1 MTTARPTKPNNGS
14 TITYGFVAGTAL
26 EGDTRAVDIGGAP
39 QTPGY
44 IVTSADANL
53 TGERVLIAGIALA
66 ATDTG
71 AGGNFTI
78 DLENT
83 TVSAGSYTNPNI
95 TVDAQGRLTAASNGT
110 APVTSVG
117 ATAPISTTGGTTPTI
132 SLNDTAVSPGSYT
145 YSSITVDQK
154 GRLTSA
160 SSGTS
165 PVTSVG
171 ATSPIASSGG
181 TTPTISLNDTAV
193 APGSY
198 TYSSITVDQKGRLT
212 AASNGTS
219 PVTSVGATSPI
230 ASSGGSTPTIS
241 LNDTAVSPGSYT
253 YSSITVDQKGRLTSA
268 SNGTAPVTSV
278 GATSPIASSG
288 GSTPTISL
296 NDTAVSPGSY
306 TNANITVDQK
316 GRLTAASS
324 GSILPSGFA
333 SAIYGNGC
341 LGDITVLTGTTF
353 TLVKEAYYNNFTIQ
367 GTGVVKPA
375 GFRMFVKG
383 TLTISASGSINDD
396 GNAGSGATGG
406 LGLSARGYLNAATG
420 NAGAG
425 VNGALG
431 NGGNSTG
438 GLGNIP
444 PNDSGVL
451 PVGGTGGGAGA
462 RTGGTVTANTISFS
476 SQGLNG
482 AWQTGRINTNVSGA
496 GNTLGFNGGGSGS
509 GGAND
514 TGVGVIS
521 GGGGSG
527 GGGVWVAA
535 QTIVNSG
542 RISADGGAGAAASG
556 AGNAG
561 GGGGGAGGYV
571 TLITNT
577 PVSSCGTIR
586 ALGGIGGNGVG
597 TGQKGG
603 DGLAGATCIVSF
615 GGN

>member
-1 MTTARPTKPNNGS
+1 MTTSRPSKPNNGS

-39 QTPGY
+39 QTPTF
-44 IVTSADANL
+44 VVLSADANL
-53 TGERVLIAGIALA
+53 TNERVLVAGTALSS
-66 ATDTG
+66 TDSG
-71 AGGNFTI
+71 AGGTVTI

-83 TVSAGSYTNPNI
+83 AVTPGSYTNASL
-95 TVDAQGRLTAASNGT
+95 TVDAQGRLTAASNG
-110 APVTSVG
+110 
-117 ATAPISTTGGTTPTI
+117 
-132 SLNDTAVSPGSYT
+132 
-145 YSSITVDQK
+145 
-154 GRLTSA
+154 SA
-160 SSGTS
+160 

-193 APGSY
+193 TPGSY

-212 AASNGTS
+212 AASSGTS
-219 PVTSVGATSPI
+219 PVTSVGATSP
-230 ASSGGSTPTIS
+230 
-241 LNDTAVSPGSYT
+241 L
-253 YSSITVDQKGRLTSA
+253 
-268 SNGTAPVTSV
+268 
-278 GATSPIASSG
+278 ASSG

-306 TNANITVDQK
+306 TNANLTVDQK
-316 GRLTAASS
+316 GRITAASS

-333 SAIYGNGC
+333 SAMYGNGC
-341 LGDITVLTGTTF
+341 LGDVTVLTGTTF

-367 GTGVVKPA
+367 GTGVVRPA
-375 GFRMFVKG
+375 GYRMFVKG

-396 GNAGSGATGG
+396 GISGSGATGG
-406 LGLSARGYLNAATG
+406 LGLPARGYLNAASG
-420 NAGAG
+420 NAG
-425 VNGALG
+425 NGLNGSLG
-431 NGGNSTG
+431 NGGASTG
-438 GLGNIP
+438 GIGNVP

-451 PVGGTGGGAGA
+451 PLAGVGGGAGA
-462 RTGGTVTANTISFS
+462 RTGGAVGAITVAAFS
-476 SQGLNG
+476 QSLNG
-482 AWQTGRINTNVSGA
+482 AWQTGRIMTNVSGA
-496 GNTLGFNGGGSGS
+496 GNSLGFNGGGSGS

-514 TGVGVIS
+514 TGAGVIS

-535 QTIVNSG
+535 QTVANSG

-561 GGGGGAGGYV
+561 GGGGGGGGYV

-577 PVSSCGTIR
+577 PASSCGTVR
-586 ALGGIGGNGVG
+586 ASGGVGGNGVG

-603 DGLAGATCIVSF
+603 DGIAGATCIISF